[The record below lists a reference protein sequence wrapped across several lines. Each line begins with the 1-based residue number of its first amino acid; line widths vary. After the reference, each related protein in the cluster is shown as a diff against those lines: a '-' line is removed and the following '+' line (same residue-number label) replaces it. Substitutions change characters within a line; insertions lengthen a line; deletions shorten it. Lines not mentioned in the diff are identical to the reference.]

1 MVSIINTTIFT
12 GHAAKQPE
20 LRIFESGSKKATF
33 SVAVKPP
40 YAKSKND
47 PPLWFDC
54 EAWGAT
60 AQVCADY
67 ISKGK
72 EVYIQ
77 GSTKIERWQ
86 DKQTGSSRSKI
97 VVLVEVMTLI
107 GPKTNKSDDDNDD
120 DNTENY

>member
-1 MVSIINTTIFT
+1 MATAIINSTTFT

-40 YAKSKND
+40 YGTKND

-72 EVYIQ
+72 EVYIE

-86 DKQTGSSRSKI
+86 DKGTGVSRSKI
-97 VVLVEVMTLI
+97 VILLNVMTLL
-107 GPKTNKSDDDNDD
+107 GPKTSSSNETDNE
-120 DNTENY
+120 TQNY

>member
-1 MVSIINTTIFT
+1 MASIINTTIFT

-54 EAWGAT
+54 EAWGAP

-86 DKQTGSSRSKI
+86 DKGTGSSRSKI
-97 VVLVEVMTLI
+97 VVLIEVMTLI
-107 GPKTNKSDDDNDD
+107 GPKTSSSNETDIETD
-120 DNTENY
+120 TEKY